1 MTTTLELAGRSR
13 TTSDV
18 ARPIVPI
25 LIQVPN
31 LRAPGR
37 RPGPARRR
45 RRLRKEVRVAGLT
58 MMSVLP
64 VGFLL
69 LALGGAQPVERPARW
84 SAPRRAEVV
93 RIASAIARVAP
104 APEPAA
110 APDVSAALSD
120 APIASAPAPV
130 VFRDYLLP
138 VDGSEEPDHA
148 GR

>member
-1 MTTTLELAGRSR
+1 MTTTLELAGRTR
-13 TTSDV
+13 MTSDV

-37 RPGPARRR
+37 RPGPTRRR

-69 LALGGAQPVERPARW
+69 LALGGAQPAERPARW
-84 SAPRRAEVV
+84 VAPRRTEVV
-93 RIASAIARVAP
+93 RLASASVP
-104 APEPAA
+104 
-110 APDVSAALSD
+110 V
-120 APIASAPAPV
+120 ASASA
-130 VFRDYLLP
+130 LLL
-138 VDGSEEPDHA
+138 
-148 GR
+148 

>member
-25 LIQVPN
+25 LIQVPS
-31 LRAPGR
+31 LTAPAR
-37 RPGPARRR
+37 RSAGARRRR

-69 LALGGAQPVERPARW
+69 LALGGAQPVERPAR
-84 SAPRRAEVV
+84 SKVPTA
-93 RIASAIARVAP
+93 VAP
-104 APEPAA
+104 ARTVE
-110 APDVSAALSD
+110 APCDRDASVELAD
-120 APIASAPAPV
+120 APVASIASAPVPV
-130 VFRDYLLP
+130 VFHDYLLP
-138 VDGSEEPDHA
+138 VDGPEEPDHA

>member
-1 MTTTLELAGRSR
+1 MTTTLELAGRPR
-13 TTSDV
+13 MTSDV

-37 RPGPARRR
+37 RPSPARRR

-69 LALGGAQPVERPARW
+69 LALGGAQPVGRQAQGA
-84 SAPRRAEVV
+84 APRWAEPP
-93 RIASAIARVAP
+93 RLASA
-104 APEPAA
+104 
-110 APDVSAALSD
+110 SALAD
-120 APIASAPAPV
+120 APIASVPAPV

-138 VDGSEEPDHA
+138 VDGPEELDHA

>member
-13 TTSDV
+13 MTSDV

-31 LRAPGR
+31 LRAAGR

-69 LALGGAQPVERPARW
+69 LALGGAQPVGRSARG
-84 SAPRRAEVV
+84 ADPRGIETPRLATAYARA
-93 RIASAIARVAP
+93 
-104 APEPAA
+104 
-110 APDVSAALSD
+110 D
-120 APIASAPAPV
+120 APVASAPTPV

-138 VDGSEEPDHA
+138 VDGPEELDHA

>member
-1 MTTTLELAGRSR
+1 MTTTLELAGRPR
-13 TTSDV
+13 VTSDV

-31 LRAPGR
+31 LKAPAR
-37 RPGPARRR
+37 RSGPARR
-45 RRLRKEVRVAGLT
+45 RRLRKEVRYAGLT

-69 LALGGAQPVERPARW
+69 LILGGAQPVERPARG
-84 SAPRRAEVV
+84 SVAREAEAPRVAVASVALVDTPVV
-93 RIASAIARVAP
+93 
-104 APEPAA
+104 
-110 APDVSAALSD
+110 
-120 APIASAPAPV
+120 SAPAPV

-138 VDGSEEPDHA
+138 VDGPEEPDHA

>member
-13 TTSDV
+13 TTSHV
-18 ARPIVPI
+18 ARSAVPI

-31 LRAPGR
+31 MRATGR

-45 RRLRKEVRVAGLT
+45 RRLRKEVRFAGLT

-69 LALGGAQPVERPARW
+69 LALGGAQPIERRAGASTRPE
-84 SAPRRAEVV
+84 AEVV
-93 RIASAIARVAP
+93 RVASAAPLAEVSVAATRV
-104 APEPAA
+104 
-110 APDVSAALSD
+110 
-120 APIASAPAPV
+120 PV
-130 VFRDYLLP
+130 VFHDYLLP
-138 VDGSEEPDHA
+138 VDGPEEAEHA

>member
-25 LIQVPN
+25 LIQVPS
-31 LRAPGR
+31 LTAPSRRAGVVR
-37 RPGPARRR
+37 RRR

-69 LALGGAQPVERPARW
+69 LALGGAQPVERPSRVK
-84 SAPRRAEVV
+84 APA
-93 RIASAIARVAP
+93 ATAP
-104 APEPAA
+104 APARTVE
-110 APDVSAALSD
+110 APRDRDASVELAD
-120 APIASAPAPV
+120 APVASVASAPVPV
-130 VFRDYLLP
+130 VFHDYLLP
-138 VDGSEEPDHA
+138 VDGPEEPDHA